1 MPLENGINMKNLKIK
16 INMICV
22 YDIYLFDQV
31 SNIQEI
37 ALINAII
44 LHVIL
49 IKIVSLHVM

>member
-1 MPLENGINMKNLKIK
+1 MPLENGINVKNLKIK

-31 SNIQEI
+31 SNIQKI